1 MLERLRRIVQQVAG
15 ARSLGQALEL
25 IVEEVRGALGTD
37 VCSIYLA
44 ERDSGRLVLMAT
56 RGLAPQAVGRVAL
69 GPGEGLVGLVA
80 ARAEP
85 VNLEDAPSHPHFKY
99 IAETGEAPFHAFLGV
114 PVIHQRRVR
123 GVLVVQQRERRRF
136 DEDHVTFLVTL
147 AAQLAG
153 VIAHAEA
160 VGGLDLANGEGAGA
174 APEPAAPPRR
184 RMLEGLPGAPGV
196 AFGTAVVVYPPAEL
210 DAVPDRPAADAAAEE
225 AAFREA
231 VAAVT
236 EEFRQL
242 QARLGPQLRAE
253 DRALFDAYILMLS
266 GDSLVTDTVE
276 RIRAG
281 SWAPGALR
289 ETIEEH
295 ARVFDAMDDP
305 YLRERAAD
313 VRDLGRRILAQL
325 QAARRESRDWPERTV
340 LVGEQITAADLGE
353 VPAGRLAAIVSAHGS
368 RSSHVAILARA
379 LGIPAV
385 MGVAELPIQRLE
397 GREVVVDGYR
407 GRLHVQP
414 TGQVREEFLRLA
426 REEEELRAGLSELA
440 AQPSVTPEGE
450 HVPLLAN
457 TGLLADITP
466 SLSSGAEGIG
476 LYRTEI
482 PFLMRE
488 RFPGEEEQ
496 RRIYR
501 QVLEAFAPRPV
512 TLRTLD
518 VGGDKSLA
526 YFPVHEA
533 NPFLGWRGIR
543 ITLDHPEIFLTQLRA
558 MLRASAGLGN
568 LQILL
573 PMVSGV
579 EEVDDAVLLIRRAR
593 EELAEEGEAVP
604 EPRVGVM
611 VEVPSAVYMAR
622 QLAARVDFL
631 SIGTND
637 LVQYLLAV
645 DRNNERV
652 AELYEP
658 FHPAVLAAVQAAVD
672 GGHAAGRPV
681 SVCGE
686 MAGDPAAALLL
697 LGMGVDSLSMSAS
710 SLPRVKWVVRSFTR
724 AEARALLEEA
734 RALEHP
740 YEVRER
746 VEAALEARGLG
757 GLVRAGK

>member
-15 ARSLGQALEL
+15 ARSLDQALEL
-25 IVEEVRGALGTD
+25 IVEEVRAALGTD

-44 ERDSGRLVLMAT
+44 DRDSGALVLMAT
-56 RGLAPQAVGRVAL
+56 RGLAPAAVGRARL
-69 GPGEGLVGLVA
+69 APGEGLVGLVA
-80 ARAEP
+80 TRAEP
-85 VNLEDAPSHPHFKY
+85 VNLEDAPAHPRFKY
-99 IAETGEAPFHAFLGV
+99 IAETGEEPYHAFLGV

-136 DEDHVTFLVTL
+136 DEDHVTFLLTL

-160 VGGLDLANGEGAGA
+160 VGGVSVGEDTPPAG
-174 APEPAAPPRR
+174 PVRGF
-184 RMLEGLPGAPGV
+184 LEGLAGAPGV
-196 AFGTAVVVYPPAEL
+196 VVGTAVVVYPPAEL
-210 DAVPDRPAADAAAEE
+210 DAVPDRRADDPAAEE

-231 VAAVT
+231 VAAVR
-236 EEFRQL
+236 EEFEAL
-242 QARLGPQLRAE
+242 KARLGPQLRAE

-266 GDSLVTDTVE
+266 GDSLVTDTVA

-295 ARVFDAMDDP
+295 ARVFDAMEDP
-305 YLRERAAD
+305 YLRERGTD
-313 VRDLGRRILAQL
+313 IRDLGRRILAQL
-325 QAARRESRDWPERTV
+325 QAGRRDGREWPERTV

-353 VPAGRLAAIVSAHGS
+353 VPAGRLAGLVSAHGS

-379 LGIPAV
+379 LGVPAV
-385 MGVAELPIQRLE
+385 MGVAELPVQRLE

-407 GRLHVQP
+407 GRLYVQP
-414 TGQVREEFLRLA
+414 AGALREEFLRLA

-440 AQPSVTPEGE
+440 AEPSVTPAGE

-457 TGLLADITP
+457 TGLLSDLTP
-466 SLSSGAEGIG
+466 SLHSGAEGIG

-501 QVLEAFAPRPV
+501 QALESFAPRPV

-518 VGGDKSLA
+518 VGGDKNLA

-558 MLRASAGLGN
+558 MLRANAGLGN
-568 LQILL
+568 LRILL

-579 EEVDDAVLLIRRAR
+579 EEVDDALLLIRRAR
-593 EELAEEGEAVP
+593 EELDEEGETVP
-604 EPRVGVM
+604 EPEVGVM
-611 VEVPSAVYMAR
+611 IEVPSAVYLSR
-622 QLAARVDFL
+622 TIAARVDFL

-652 AELYEP
+652 AELYDP
-658 FHPAVLAAVQAAVD
+658 FHPAVLEALQVVVD

-710 SLPRVKWVVRSFTR
+710 SLPRVKWVVRSFSR
-724 AEARALLEEA
+724 AEARQVLESV
-734 RALEHP
+734 RGLEHP
-740 YEVRER
+740 PAIRER
-746 VEAALEARGLG
+746 VEAALEAKGLG
-757 GLVRAGK
+757 GLVRGGK